1 MRYFTTLG
9 FCVQVVMIDQSLSY
23 AGVTGVK
30 SAVDVGCGVGGS
42 SRHIVGYNAL
52 LASLT

>member
-1 MRYFTTLG
+1 
-9 FCVQVVMIDQSLSY
+9 MIDQSLSY

-42 SRHIVGYNAL
+42 SRHIVGHTTVLHL
-52 LASLT
+52 LLDRIP